1 MNSAA
6 KANTSSAV
14 QLSDTPIP
22 PALVTEGKPA
32 ARTWTAAQSPDQL
45 VTQGGWECT
54 AGKFILSFGFK
65 G

>member
-6 KANTSSAV
+6 KANTPSAV
-14 QLSDTPIP
+14 QLRDTPIP
-22 PALVTEGKPA
+22 PALVTEGKPV
-32 ARTWTAAQSPDQL
+32 ARTWTAAQSPDRL
-45 VTQGGWECT
+45 VAQGVWECT